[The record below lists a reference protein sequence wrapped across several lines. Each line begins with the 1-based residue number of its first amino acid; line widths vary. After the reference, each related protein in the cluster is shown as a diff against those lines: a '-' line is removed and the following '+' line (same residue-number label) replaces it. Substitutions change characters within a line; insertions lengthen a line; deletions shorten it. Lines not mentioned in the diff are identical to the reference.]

1 MLTLPLSSC
10 SFLRKSE
17 LLASPNLLLVFFS
30 HKSHTL
36 SIVKQ
41 CAQAYLVEFGELVNT
56 IIAY

>member
-10 SFLRKSE
+10 SLLRKSE
-17 LLASPNLLLVFFS
+17 LLALPSLLLVFFS
-30 HKSHTL
+30 HKSHAL